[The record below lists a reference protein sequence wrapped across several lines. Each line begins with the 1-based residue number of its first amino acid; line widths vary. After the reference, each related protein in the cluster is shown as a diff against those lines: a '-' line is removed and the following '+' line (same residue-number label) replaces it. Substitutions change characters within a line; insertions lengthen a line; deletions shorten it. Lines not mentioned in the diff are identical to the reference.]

1 MKMNIIMTQEDA
13 NNLNKEQAM
22 EAGKQLAFP
31 LSTGSGYPSTGMTKR
46 EYIATQLMSGLITNG
61 YSPEDAAERAIKG
74 VDLLLIQLN
83 KKQ

>member
-1 MKMNIIMTQEDA
+1 MTQEDA

-22 EAGKQLAFP
+22 EVGKQLAFP

-46 EYIATQLMSGLITNG
+46 EYMATQLMVGAMAG
-61 YSPEDAAERAIKG
+61 HCSPEEAVERAIKG
-74 VDLLLIQLN
+74 TELLLIQLN

>member
-1 MKMNIIMTQEDA
+1 MTQEQA
-13 NNLNKEQAM
+13 NELNRTQAM
-22 EAGKQLAFP
+22 EVGKQLAFP

-46 EYIATQLMSGLITNG
+46 EYMATQIMSGLITNG

>member
-1 MKMNIIMTQEDA
+1 MTQEQA
-13 NNLNKEQAM
+13 NELNREQAM

-46 EYIATQLMSGLITNG
+46 EYMATQLMVGLLSNG
-61 YSPEDAAERAIKG
+61 HNKEISAGLAVQATE
-74 VDLLLIQLN
+74 LLLIQLN

>member
-1 MKMNIIMTQEDA
+1 MTQEDA

-22 EAGKQLAFP
+22 EVGKQLAFP

-46 EYIATQLMSGLITNG
+46 EYMATQLMSGLITNG

>member
-1 MKMNIIMTQEDA
+1 MTQEEA

-22 EAGKQLAFP
+22 EVGRQFAFP
-31 LSTGSGYPSTGMTKR
+31 LFTGSGYPTNGLTKR
-46 EYIATQLMSGLITNG
+46 EYMATQVFSGLITSG

-74 VDLLLIQLN
+74 VDSLLTQLN

>member
-1 MKMNIIMTQEDA
+1 MTQEDA

-22 EAGKQLAFP
+22 EVGRQLAFP
-31 LSTGSGYPSTGMTKR
+31 LHTGSGYPSTGITKR
-46 EYIATQLMSGLITNG
+46 EYMATQIMSGLITNG
-61 YSPEDAAERAIKG
+61 YSPEDAVERAIRG